1 MGVRKT
7 FTRDEMRAFL
17 TILKEQLD
25 VEYSTKN
32 LSNVEKCK
40 AAIKDIVNIY
50 TDRIRYADSC
60 SLQKSFVKIPK
71 ESVIIE
77 KLINENEKLDSEI
90 YFLKTQIEDLKKKL
104 KSKKWWEIWK

>member
-60 SLQKSFVKIPK
+60 RFNPSSVKFPR
-71 ESVIIE
+71 EDLIIE
-77 KLINENEKLDSEI
+77 KLIDENGHLDSEI
-90 YFLKTQIEDLKKKL
+90 YFLKGQIEELKKKL
-104 KSKKWWEIWK
+104 KNKKWWEFWK

>member
-50 TDRIRYADSC
+50 I
-60 SLQKSFVKIPK
+60 
-71 ESVIIE
+71 
-77 KLINENEKLDSEI
+77 
-90 YFLKTQIEDLKKKL
+90 QIEYVMQIHAVSIHLL
-104 KSKKWWEIWK
+104 